1 MSSTLAKLA
10 GWMSEVL
17 QKQHMDD
24 ARENGVGGSDVSPPA
39 QERGDTDDI
48 FSSDCR
54 RQRFKTASLRR

>member
-1 MSSTLAKLA
+1 
-10 GWMSEVL
+10 MSEVL

-54 RQRFKTASLRR
+54 RRRFKTASLRR